1 MVEVGEIYS
10 LLGGSVGFDWVLGL
24 WMLGVAV
31 SAALTGLLTVWL
43 WHQRTAGRL
52 RSVFHDADAETV
64 FLFDGETLVDAT
76 PQARALLTAV
86 PVDGGALQQL
96 MAFLVPRF
104 PSVEARLAALP
115 SEGAFTLA
123 GKAPGVGTAGGSD
136 LRLRCEWRGGLTRVS
151 VSGTGDHHRAPILDP
166 MTHRAI
172 DDELSL
178 LREIVAHVPVLIWRE
193 NEAAEIVWANNAYV
207 ALAARRLHEDQ
218 DMPWP
223 LPRLLPSPPASG
235 LRVQVIPV
243 EGAPGGAEEQGWH
256 EAVTVDH
263 PGGRT
268 VFALPSDRLVR
279 TEVSLRNFRQTLTKT
294 FAHLPIGLAIFDR
307 DRQLALFNPALL
319 DLTALPADF
328 LSSRPTLFA
337 FLDAMRDRNMIPEPK
352 DYRSWRRQMADLEK
366 AAASGRYE
374 ETWILPSGQT
384 YRVIGRP
391 HPDGAMALLFEDI
404 STEMSRTRRYRAD
417 LELGQSVIDAME
429 EWVAVFSASGS
440 LLLAN
445 TAYSR
450 LWNHEPEITVDEIGI
465 GAMVA
470 HWRSGSAPS
479 ELWTQAEDFVSALGE
494 RREWSGEAR
503 LNDGRLVRCRFTPLP
518 GSSTLISFRLASL
531 TGAPEVDRETFRT
544 RRRA

>member
-1 MVEVGEIYS
+1 MGV
-10 LLGGSVGFDWVLGL
+10 DWVLGL
-24 WMLGVAV
+24 LMLGVAF
-31 SAALTGLLTVWL
+31 SAALSGFLIVWI
-43 WHQRTAGRL
+43 WQQRTAGNL
-52 RSVFHDADAETV
+52 RSVFHDSGAETV
-64 FLFDGETLVDAT
+64 FLFDGDTLVDAT

-115 SEGAFTLA
+115 AEGAFTLA
-123 GKAPGVGTAGGSD
+123 GTASGSGPTDGAD
-136 LRLRCEWRGGLTRVS
+136 LRLRCEWRGGLTRLAVT
-151 VSGTGDHHRAPILDP
+151 GTADHHRAPILDP

-172 DDELSL
+172 DEELAL
-178 LREIVAHVPVLIWRE
+178 LRQIVGNVPVLIWRE
-193 NEAAEIVWANNAYV
+193 TPSADIVWANRAYL
-207 ALAARRLHEDQ
+207 ALAAQRLPEHRE
-218 DMPWP
+218 MPWP
-223 LPRLLPSPPASG
+223 LPRLLPTPGASG
-235 LRVQVIPV
+235 QRVQLTPV
-243 EGAPGGAEEQGWH
+243 EGVAAVAEDQGWH
-256 EAVTVDH
+256 EAMVVEQI
-263 PGGRT
+263 GGRT
-268 VFALPSDRLVR
+268 VFAVPSDRLVR

-307 DRQLALFNPALL
+307 DRQLALFNPALM
-319 DLTALPADF
+319 DLTALPADL

-374 ETWILPSGQT
+374 ETWSLPSGQT

-429 EWVAVFSASGS
+429 EAVAVFSASGG

-445 TAYSR
+445 SAYTR
-450 LWNHEPEITVDEIGI
+450 LWNHEPETTLDDMGI
-465 GAMVA
+465 GVMVA
-470 HWRSGSAPS
+470 HWRAGSAPS
-479 ELWTQAEDFVSALGE
+479 ELWAQAEDFVTALGD
-494 RREWSGEAR
+494 RREWSADAR
-503 LNDGRLVRCRFTPLP
+503 LNDGRLVRCRFTPLS
-518 GSSTLISFRLASL
+518 GSTTAISFRLAEQ
-531 TGAPEVDRETFRT
+531 TGAPEADRESFRT

>member
-1 MVEVGEIYS
+1 MVEDVGTFS
-10 LLGGSVGFDWVLGL
+10 LLGGDLAFDWVLGL
-24 WMLGVAV
+24 WMVGVAL
-31 SAALTGLLTVWL
+31 SAALSGLLAVWL
-43 WHQRTAGRL
+43 WQRRAADAV
-52 RSVFHDADAETV
+52 RSVFHDVGAEAV
-64 FLFDGETLVDAT
+64 FLFDGDRLVDAT

-86 PVDGGALQQL
+86 PVAGGALQQL

-104 PSVEARLAALP
+104 PMVETRLADLP
-115 SEGAFTLA
+115 AEGAFTLA
-123 GKAPGVGTAGGSD
+123 GSASGDGLPGGSD
-136 LRLRCEWRGGLTRVS
+136 LRLRCEWRGGLTRLAVT
-151 VSGTGDHHRAPILDP
+151 GTADHHRAPILDP

-172 DDELSL
+172 DEELAL
-178 LREIVAHVPVLIWRE
+178 LREIVGNVPVLIWRE
-193 NEAAEIVWANNAYV
+193 NTSGGIIWANGAYI
-207 ALAARRLHEDQ
+207 ALAAQRLPEDQ

-223 LPRLLPSPPASG
+223 LPRLLPTPIVSG
-235 LRVQVIPV
+235 QRVQLLALD
-243 EGAPGGAEEQGWH
+243 GAAPDQGWH
-256 EAVTVDH
+256 EAVTVDQH
-263 PGGRT
+263 GART
-268 VFALPSDRLVR
+268 VFALPSDHLVR

-429 EWVAVFSASGS
+429 EGVAVFSASGG
-440 LLLAN
+440 LLMAN
-445 TAYSR
+445 AAYSR
-450 LWNHEPEITVDEIGI
+450 LWNHEPETTLDDMGI
-465 GAMVA
+465 GVMAA
-470 HWRSGSAPS
+470 HWRAGSAPS
-479 ELWTQAEDFVSALGE
+479 ELWAQAEDFVTTLGE
-494 RREWSGEAR
+494 RGAWTGEAR

-518 GSSTLISFRLASL
+518 GSSTLISFQLAAQ
-531 TGAPEVDRETFRT
+531 TGTPEADRETFRT

>member
-1 MVEVGEIYS
+1 
-10 LLGGSVGFDWVLGL
+10 LGFDWVLGL
-24 WMLGVAV
+24 WMLGVALA
-31 SAALTGLLTVWL
+31 AALSGLLALSVW
-43 WHQRTAGRL
+43 HNRGTERA
-52 RSVFHDADAETV
+52 RSVFHDSGSETV
-64 FLFDGETLVDAT
+64 FLFDGDTLVDAT
-76 PQARALLTAV
+76 PQARALLVAV
-86 PVDGGALQQL
+86 PVQGGALRQL

-104 PSVEARLAALP
+104 PGVEARLADLP
-115 SEGAFTLA
+115 AEGAFTLSGAASGA
-123 GKAPGVGTAGGSD
+123 GLPGGSD
-136 LRLRCEWRGGLTRVS
+136 LRLRCEWRGGLTRLAVT
-151 VSGTGDHHRAPILDP
+151 GTADHHRAPILDP

-172 DDELSL
+172 DEELAL
-178 LREIVAHVPVLIWRE
+178 LRDIVGQAPVLIWRE
-193 NEAAEIVWANNAYV
+193 NAGAEVVWANSAYV
-207 ALAARRLHEDQ
+207 SLAAAGLQEDQ

-223 LPRLLPSPPASG
+223 LPRILPSPT
-235 LRVQVIPV
+235 
-243 EGAPGGAEEQGWH
+243 APGQRVHLSDAPEDQGWH
-256 EAVTVDH
+256 EALAVDQ

-268 VFALPSDRLVR
+268 VFALPADRLVR

-307 DRQLALFNPALL
+307 DRQMALFNPALM

-366 AAASGRYE
+366 AAVSGRYE

-384 YRVIGRP
+384 YRVMGRP

-429 EWVAVFSASGS
+429 EAVAVFSASGG
-440 LLLAN
+440 LLMAN
-445 TAYSR
+445 AAYSR
-450 LWNHEPEITVDEIGI
+450 LWNHEPETTLDDMGI

-470 HWRSGSAPS
+470 HWRAGSAPS
-479 ELWTQAEDFVSALGE
+479 ELWAQAEDFVTAMGD
-494 RREWSGEAR
+494 RREWTGEAR
-503 LNDGRLVRCRFTPLP
+503 LNDGRLVRCRFTPLS
-518 GSSTLISFRLASL
+518 GSTTVISFRLAGQ
-531 TGAPEVDRETFRT
+531 TGAPEADREAFRT